1 MKVVR
6 VGIVVWG
13 VCVLLAG
20 SAFAT
25 EGGGGAYPNGAEG
38 LMTGAVPPPGNY
50 VINYLLYYHAD
61 ELKGADGSTLPV
73 DFELTAWANT
83 LRYVHVTDQQVFG
96 GFWAQHIFVPIV
108 HQDVEVMG
116 MSDDKFGLGDII
128 VDPFVLAWH
137 GDNWHA
143 AVGLDIYVP
152 IGAYDEMD
160 IANLGRNYWTFEPV
174 VAGTALL
181 PGEIEASIK
190 VMYDI
195 NLKNEDT
202 DYKSGDEFHF
212 DYAVAK
218 KVSKDWSVGVSGFY
232 YTQTSEDESFG
243 FEVADSKGSQLAYG
257 PVVSFQ
263 KGKQTFILKWQIEDE
278 TENKPEGD
286 RIWFKF
292 IRPL

>member
-1 MKVVR
+1 M
-6 VGIVVWG
+6 
-13 VCVLLAG
+13 
-20 SAFAT
+20 
-25 EGGGGAYPNGAEG
+25 
-38 LMTGAVPPPGNY
+38 
-50 VINYLLYYHAD
+50 
-61 ELKGADGSTLPV
+61 
-73 DFELTAWANT
+73 
-83 LRYVHVTDQQVFG
+83 
-96 GFWAQHIFVPIV
+96 
-108 HQDVEVMG
+108 
-116 MSDDKFGLGDII
+116 
-128 VDPFVLAWH
+128 LAWH

-292 IRPL
+292 IRPHVTRQQARSRGARTDGIRGVERRTRAVLHASFLPLLVAISCLRQ